1 MDTCCC
7 YDCVVCGELLEP
19 RNAMVVLK
27 GELAEWSL
35 EEEMLFV
42 LFMLFLLVK
51 LLLFVVVV
59 VVMPMAKVVETWSK
73 ELAESMGCCDV
84 VVLLSCECCVD
95 VLLIVF
101 LLCLVWHVFV
111 CCVVQ

>member
-1 MDTCCC
+1 
-7 YDCVVCGELLEP
+7 
-19 RNAMVVLK
+19 
-27 GELAEWSL
+27 
-35 EEEMLFV
+35 
-42 LFMLFLLVK
+42 MLFLLVK
-51 LLLFVVVV
+51 LLLFVIVVI
-59 VVMPMAKVVETWSK
+59 VMPTAKFVETWRRRIAESK